1 MATGAVFS
9 PDVIVRANDRPDV
22 RLAIEVKVGQVDL
35 SEAARQ
41 LRAYMSAVACPLGLL
56 VTPRETH
63 VYQETW
69 SDGPDSIRELAV
81 VETPVLI
88 GTRGLSEDERELEG
102 AVRQWLE
109 TMVRHPGVPQ
119 HHAGDMARLEDHLL
133 PAMVDAEVTVT
144 GLR

>member
-1 MATGAVFS
+1 MVGGAVFS

-22 RLAIEVKVGQVDL
+22 RLAIEVKVGQADL
-35 SEAARQ
+35 DDAARQ
-41 LRAYMSAVACPLGLL
+41 LRAYMRAVACPLGLL

-63 VYQETW
+63 VYQETY
-69 SDGPDSIRELAV
+69 SDGSDSIRELAV

-88 GTRGLSEDERELEG
+88 GARGLSENECELEG
-102 AVRQWLE
+102 AVRRWLE
-109 TMVRHPGVPQ
+109 TMVRHPGVPL
-119 HHAGDMARLEDHLL
+119 HHVGEMARVEDHLL

>member
-1 MATGAVFS
+1 MGGAVFS

-22 RLAIEVKVGQVDL
+22 RLAIEVKAGQVDVQ
-35 SEAARQ
+35 EAARQ

-69 SDGPDSIRELAV
+69 SENPDSIRELAV

-88 GTRGLSEDERELEG
+88 GTRGISENEWELEG
-102 AVRQWLE
+102 AVRRWLE
-109 TMVRHPGVPQ
+109 TMVRHPGVPL
-119 HHAGDMARLEDHLL
+119 HRGGEVARVEDQLL
-133 PAMVDAEVTVT
+133 PALVDAEVTVT
-144 GLR
+144 GFR